1 MFYLINKEFAMKK
14 KLFLMLI
21 TMWAVGYVNISQAAA
36 EEDWESASFSPKD
49 KKELDKAEELKMGNM
64 PESGAGA
71 VKTLYN
77 SSIKPIYIG
86 FYVNNKRF
94 YPWLENGKTMA
105 SDPVL
110 VVSPGQTVI
119 FVPPINQGW
128 MGMSTYYATIV
139 VSTSLQDLQSKLQK
153 RQSDLVGKS
162 SDFEIVIAGPVSHL
176 ITVGYDESNPK
187 NKKFFYTN
195 ALIKSHEPL
204 SYEQVQAQLPEA
216 LEEQDRG
223 RGDAE
228 EKEEEEGGGEMA
240 PPCYPDRPPSYSAE

>member
-1 MFYLINKEFAMKK
+1 MKK

-49 KKELDKAEELKMGNM
+49 KKELEKAAELKKGNM

-71 VKTLYN
+71 VKTLHN
-77 SSIKPIYIG
+77 SSTKPIYIG
-86 FYVNNKRF
+86 FYISNQRL
-94 YPWLENGKTMA
+94 YPWLEDGKTMA
-105 SDPVL
+105 NDPTL
-110 VVSPGQTVI
+110 VVSPGQTVR
-119 FVPPINQGW
+119 FVPPIHKGW
-128 MGMSTYYATIV
+128 MGTYYATV
-139 VSTSLQDLQSKLQK
+139 VISTSNQDLQSKLQQ
-153 RQSDLVGKS
+153 RQLGLVGKS
-162 SDFEIVIAGPVSHL
+162 SDFEIVIVGPVSHL
-176 ITVGYDESNPK
+176 ITVGYDESKLK
-187 NKKFFYTN
+187 NQKFFYTK
-195 ALIKSHEPL
+195 ALLKSHEPL

-216 LEEQDRG
+216 LEQQDRG